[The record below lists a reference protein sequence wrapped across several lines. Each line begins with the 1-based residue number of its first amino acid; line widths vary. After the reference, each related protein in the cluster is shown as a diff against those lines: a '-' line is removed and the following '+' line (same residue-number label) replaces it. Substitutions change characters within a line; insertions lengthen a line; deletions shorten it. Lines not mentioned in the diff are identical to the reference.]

1 MQTLFSIS
9 ISASCCFFSSDS
21 GLHWNLGN
29 AFTFCRVC
37 AHNQY
42 KWRKIFGIFKIYFFV
57 HEVST
62 NGEQISEIEN
72 IYHTQSAQMEIDYES
87 SENISFLSPQFL
99 RHKRRRTLLQL
110 KEYILP
116 FQYNMRLFNFCHHS
130 RSVTILPSICVIIT
144 IEYKQWNAE

>member
-1 MQTLFSIS
+1 MLFSNS

-42 KWRKIFGIFKIYFFV
+42 KWRKIFGKFKIYFFV
-57 HEVST
+57 HNVST
-62 NGEQISEIEN
+62 NGEQN
-72 IYHTQSAQMEIDYES
+72 
-87 SENISFLSPQFL
+87 SENCEHISHTVSKKWRSIMKVQKIFLSFLPLSIAQTE
-99 RHKRRRTLLQL
+99 KNIIIV

-116 FQYNMRLFNFCHHS
+116 FQYYMRLFNFCHHS

-144 IEYKQWNAE
+144 IEYKQ